1 MTTIRVASRS
11 RYTVISNAA
20 INDARLSFR
29 ARGVLVW
36 LLAKPDDWTTSA
48 EALASQATE
57 GRDAV
62 RSAMRELVN
71 AGYLIRDK
79 HRGPGGTWVSCL
91 TIYEEPQVTP
101 ETGNPPSDNQ
111 RSETQAPYKE
121 LSLKTE
127 TNNTSPS
134 TDVDDQLAL
143 FDVFWKD
150 YPRKVSKPH
159 ARRAWAAALRRGV
172 RAGQILRGMEPWLL
186 AWEGSDPK
194 FVPHAATWLNGERWN
209 DDPTPSGDG
218 VATRTLDPVI
228 GMTITAFALDTF
240 GNCDRGQTRHLMDV
254 ATTLHKWDFGGGE
267 IAVRVAAMM
276 RRGRIETI
284 TARDCA
290 NLPHFDRFRGDPS
303 PAFEGDEPDLLD
315 AMRRAYK
322 NQRWVQR

>member
-62 RSAMRELVN
+62 RSAMRELGN
-71 AGYLIRDK
+71 AGYIVRDK

-111 RSETQAPYKE
+111 PSDNQALYKE

-134 TDVDDQLAL
+134 TDVDAA
-143 FDVFWKD
+143 FAAFWQQ
-150 YPRKVSKPH
+150 YPNKVSKPH
-159 ARRAWAAALRRGV
+159 ATKAWRSATRKASAETIT
-172 RAGQILRGMEPWLL
+172 AGLAPWL
-186 AWEGSDPK
+186 ARWEAEKTEKK
-194 FVPHAATWLNGERWN
+194 FIPHASTWLNGERWT
-209 DDPTPSGDG
+209 DAPEPPPSAAVG
-218 VATRTLDPVI
+218 LDPVI
-228 GMTITAFALDTF
+228 GMTIAAFALDQF
-240 GNCDRGQTRHLMDV
+240 GDCSSEQTRHLLDV
-254 ATTLHKWDFGGGE
+254 ATTLHKWNFGGGE

-290 NLPHFDRFRGDPS
+290 TLPYFERFQGDPS
-303 PAFEGDEPDLLD
+303 PAFEGDEPDMID